1 MIDINEMTVLIA
13 DDMPNMIT
21 TLRNMMK
28 VLKYGKR
35 FIPANNGEQAWRILK
50 KEKEEPVELAILDS
64 NMPVMTG
71 AELLSRIRED
81 RDLRDLPVVMVTA
94 LANRE
99 FVAEAAE
106 SETDAYILKPPTV
119 KVLGEKIL
127 GVIEN
132 ANNPSPMVTHLKE
145 ARRFEEA
152 GDIDAAIQ
160 KAHLAVDAN
169 PLSSKP
175 VHELGYYYL
184 KKGDPKEAEQWL
196 LKAVEMN
203 PLDVAA
209 FDHLGK
215 LYVKLNDIETASR
228 YFEKAVSI
236 NPRDVTRAVYFGI
249 ILLGRKMVQE
259 AVRVFEKVLDV
270 AEDDLRLKEQI
281 AGFCIEKEAKEYGAR
296 LLESILGSRPDRKD
310 LFFKLGVILEE
321 LGQHSKA
328 LNYLASAEKEDGKNL
343 DIKIHLARVYLA
355 MGKAIR
361 AEKPLRQIL
370 EADPDNKEAMKLL
383 RQGAQVEG

>member
-13 DDMPNMIT
+13 DDIPNMIT

-35 FIPANNGEQAWRILK
+35 FIPVDNGEEAWRILN
-50 KEKEEPVELAILDS
+50 KEKEEPVELAILDY
-64 NMPVMTG
+64 NMPVMNG

-94 LANRE
+94 QANRE

-106 SETDAYILKPPTV
+106 SEIDAYILKPPTI

-127 GVIEN
+127 AVIEN

-160 KAHLAVDAN
+160 EAHLAVDAN
-169 PLSSKP
+169 PISSKP

-184 KKGDPKEAEQWL
+184 KKDDLKEAEKWL
-196 LKAVEMN
+196 LKAIDMN
-203 PLDVAA
+203 SLDVTA
-209 FDHLGK
+209 FDYLGK
-215 LYVKLNDIETASR
+215 LYVRLNDVEAASH
-228 YFEKAVSI
+228 YFEKAMGI
-236 NPRDVTRAVYFGI
+236 NPRDVTRSVYFGT
-249 ILLGRKMVQE
+249 ILLGRKMVKE
-259 AVRVFEKVLDV
+259 AVKVFEKVLNLAEHDV
-270 AEDDLRLKEQI
+270 QLKEQI
-281 AGFCIEKEAKEYGAR
+281 AGFCVEKEAKEYGAR
-296 LLESILGSRPDRKD
+296 LLESILRSRPDRKD

-321 LGQHSKA
+321 LGQHSRA
-328 LNYLASAEKEDGKNL
+328 LYYLAGAEKEDSKNL

-355 MGKAIR
+355 LGKAIR
-361 AEKPLRQIL
+361 AEEPLREIL

-383 RQGAQVEG
+383 SQCA